1 MKKIITA
8 FAMLFCLCSALTFS
22 ACSSS
27 DSDRIGELEQQI
39 INLETQIE
47 NSASLEDELNKLK
60 QNLDELSKTSANSSE
75 ISSLLER
82 IVALEEKIKS
92 LNVAQPQ
99 YEKLYLSSM
108 NYSDYIAIS
117 SYFGD
122 ITLTETGLTD
132 SPYRLFANYYIET
145 YPCIQGIYFEDVEIH
160 YAISIPTL
168 DEYYP
173 SPSTQLSYTGFSKCS
188 VGTATFASSLAD
200 CYPSSDLDYITVVS
214 VSGYVLVPQEA

>member
-1 MKKIITA
+1 MKKNVLIAALLI
-8 FAMLFCLCSALTFS
+8 CLCSIFMLS
-22 ACSSS
+22 SCSSG
-27 DSDRIGELEQQI
+27 DSDKISELEQRI
-39 INLETQIE
+39 TYLETQIGD
-47 NSASLEDELNKLK
+47 SASLEEELDKLK
-60 QNLDELSKTSANSSE
+60 QNLDELSKTSANTSE

-92 LNVAQPQ
+92 LDVAQPQ
-99 YEKLYLSSM
+99 YEKLYLSSI

-145 YPCIQGIYFEDVEIH
+145 YPRVQGIYFEDVEIH

-188 VGTATFASSLAD
+188 VGTAKFSSSLAD

>member
-1 MKKIITA
+1 MKKIITV
-8 FAMLFCLCSALTFS
+8 FAMLICLCATLTFS
-22 ACSSS
+22 ACSSG
-27 DSDRIGELEQQI
+27 DSDKISELEQRI
-39 INLETQIE
+39 TYLETQIGD
-47 NSASLEDELNKLK
+47 SASLEEELDKLK
-60 QNLDELSKTSANSSE
+60 QNLDELSKTSANASE

-92 LNVAQPQ
+92 LDVAQPQ
-99 YEKLYLSSM
+99 YEKLYLSSI

-145 YPCIQGIYFEDVEIH
+145 YPCIQGIYFENVEIH

-188 VGTATFASSLAD
+188 VGTAKFASSLAD

>member
-1 MKKIITA
+1 MKKIITV
-8 FAMLFCLCSALTFS
+8 FAMLLCLCSALTFS
-22 ACSSS
+22 ACSSG
-27 DSDRIGELEQQI
+27 DSDKISKLEQRI
-39 INLETQIE
+39 TYLETQIGD
-47 NSASLEDELNKLK
+47 SASLEEELDKLK
-60 QNLDELSKTSANSSE
+60 QNLDELSKTSANASE

-92 LNVAQPQ
+92 LDVAQPQ
-99 YEKLYLSSM
+99 YEKLYLSSI
-108 NYSDYIAIS
+108 NYTDYIAIS

-160 YAISIPTL
+160 YAISVPTL

-188 VGTATFASSLAD
+188 VGTAKFASSLAD

-214 VSGYVLVPQEA
+214 ISGYVLVPQEA